1 MAKSDIRASLKMVA
15 EILRF
20 VVIIPLVPFAIGLAL
35 LFAWCLGKASEIPED
50 LDEQVR
56 LANRQIEE

>member
-1 MAKSDIRASLKMVA
+1 MVA

-20 VVIIPLVPFAIGLAL
+20 AIIIPFVPLVIGLVF
-35 LFAWCLGKASEIPED
+35 LFAWCLGKAAEIPED

-56 LANRQIEE
+56 LANREIEE